1 MLVLQR
7 NSGVSARNVPFAEM
21 DGKMERTG
29 LPSAEQARLGEAFR
43 KHCPFVFEWFCLRRK
58 YSGLQ
63 KEKVLFCLC
72 LYKRKPERPEYQYRI
87 LIRKECEA

>member
-29 LPSAEQARLGEAFR
+29 LPSAEQARLVEAFR
-43 KHCPFVFEWFCLRRK
+43 KHSLSFSSGFACGEKPRIAKREGSVLPVFV
-58 YSGLQ
+58 
-63 KEKVLFCLC
+63 
-72 LYKRKPERPEYQYRI
+72 
-87 LIRKECEA
+87 